1 MNQKSH
7 CTAIL
12 PAAGSG
18 KRMGKKTQKQFLE
31 LNGKEIIAYTIES
44 FEQCQEIDEIILV
57 TSKENIEKAWEI
69 VKREG
74 FQKVSAVVEG
84 GEQRQHSVYAG
95 LCAVSEKTDFVA
107 VHDGVRPFVTAEDIA
122 KTIAVAKQRGACA
135 LGVKTKDTIKICD
148 EENKIIQTPKRDFVW
163 CIQTPQVFEKKLL
176 CDAFEKAMQTGFTG
190 TDEAALVEQMGRDV
204 FVTEGHYDNIKITT
218 VEDMLIAEAFVKKQP
233 SCCMEKKQPN
243 KKVIIYTDGACSGN
257 PGAGGYGA
265 VLLYGEKRKEL
276 SQGYRVTTNNRME
289 VLAVIKALEALK
301 GECDV
306 TLYSD
311 SKYVV
316 DAIKKGW
323 AKKWKANGW
332 RRNQK
337 EMASNIDLWERLL
350 ELLEKHH
357 VTFQWVKGHA
367 NNTENERCDFLARKA
382 IEENSLLEDE
392 NYQ

>member
-1 MNQKSH
+1 M
-7 CTAIL
+7 
-12 PAAGSG
+12 
-18 KRMGKKTQKQFLE
+18 
-31 LNGKEIIAYTIES
+31 
-44 FEQCQEIDEIILV
+44 
-57 TSKENIEKAWEI
+57 
-69 VKREG
+69 
-74 FQKVSAVVEG
+74 
-84 GEQRQHSVYAG
+84 
-95 LCAVSEKTDFVA
+95 
-107 VHDGVRPFVTAEDIA
+107 
-122 KTIAVAKQRGACA
+122 
-135 LGVKTKDTIKICD
+135 
-148 EENKIIQTPKRDFVW
+148 
-163 CIQTPQVFEKKLL
+163 
-176 CDAFEKAMQTGFTG
+176 
-190 TDEAALVEQMGRDV
+190 
-204 FVTEGHYDNIKITT
+204 
-218 VEDMLIAEAFVKKQP
+218 
-233 SCCMEKKQPN
+233 
-243 KKVIIYTDGACSGN
+243 
-257 PGAGGYGA
+257 
-265 VLLYGEKRKEL
+265 LLYGEKRKEL